1 MGASLA
7 CLLSKL
13 CLFLPVTG
21 PLAEP
26 LGLNLTATALHDVC
40 VRVCVFFSLTHSVSY
55 SDASECCLSGSQTCR
70 HTAEHTLPIP
80 HSHKN

>member
-40 VRVCVFFSLTHSVSY
+40 VCFF
-55 SDASECCLSGSQTCR
+55 LS
-70 HTAEHTLPIP
+70 HTLRFL
-80 HSHKN
+80 